1 MPNLAMIV
9 LVRALTRG
17 ATLLAAVCLSAT
29 GALAPAG
36 SSLGVGVAQA
46 RSSRRHAHARVPR
59 PPEAKVTPGLRV
71 SVQPIEGE
79 RGPALRD
86 QVARLLRARGCRV
99 VMTLSRVDG
108 TGQYLTMA
116 RDNRLAAFVSA
127 DIEKGRSRESVTF
140 LVWDGASGSVLGRWS
155 ASAAPKTLPK
165 TVAKGFWKNLGA
177 RFEGAAAPASDEL
190 EEAPPM
196 YVNAGEPLQ

>member
-1 MPNLAMIV
+1 MILFV
-9 LVRALTRG
+9 PALTRG

-29 GALAPAG
+29 APAG
-36 SSLGVGVAQA
+36 SSLGVAQA
-46 RSSRRHAHARVPR
+46 HSSRRHARAPR
-59 PPEAKVTPGLRV
+59 PPEAQVTPGLRV

-79 RGPALRD
+79 LGPALRD
-86 QVARLLRARGCRV
+86 QIARLLRARGCRV
-99 VMTLSRVDG
+99 VMTLPRVNG

-127 DIEKGRSRESVTF
+127 DIEKGRSRQSVTF

-155 ASAAPKTLPK
+155 AIAAPKSLPK

-177 RFEGAAAPASDEL
+177 RFEGAVAPPSEEL

-196 YVNAGEPLQ
+196 YVNAGEPLR